1 MKNEENPFKKQKQ
14 NTKAALIFIKTMNK
28 KQKHHK
34 K

>member
-1 MKNEENPFKKQKQ
+1 MKIEENPFKKKQ